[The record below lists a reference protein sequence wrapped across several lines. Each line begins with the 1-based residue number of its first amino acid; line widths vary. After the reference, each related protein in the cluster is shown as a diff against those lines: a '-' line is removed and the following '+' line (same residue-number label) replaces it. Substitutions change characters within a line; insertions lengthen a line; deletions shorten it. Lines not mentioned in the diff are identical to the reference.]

1 MKVLTGLVALLL
13 IGVLVVVEVTMTPT
27 GRERLVLYAIFGSSA
42 MITSGV
48 GWAMLRFGRRS
59 RTLRTSV
66 LMPPVAAVA
75 VAAVVV
81 AGAALTMFLSPHD
94 LRLVIV
100 ALMLGVG
107 LGWVLAG
114 ALVQPL
120 TTDLHRLA
128 DVAREVAEGNL
139 EVTTGVDRSDE
150 IGEVAAAIDAMIGH
164 LAEAEMARAKNEK
177 ARQAFLA
184 AIGHDLRT
192 PLASL
197 QATVEALQ
205 DEITPDPARYLRSM
219 SGDLE
224 FLRGLVDDLFMLARI
239 ETGDLDLKPV
249 EVDLAELCDEV
260 LEAMRPLAHRRK
272 VELTLTAQAP
282 MQVVADPRAVAR
294 VVRNLVDNAI
304 RHTPEGSTVT
314 VSVNGSPT
322 TTEIAVS
329 DQGPGFPGAL
339 RLDASSD
346 GSWVD
351 SSRPRD
357 QARAGLGLT
366 IARGLVAAHG
376 GNVWVEEAEGGR
388 VIFSLGPAAPGEL
401 EPNSLP

>member
-1 MKVLTGLVALLL
+1 MRALTGLVALLL
-13 IGVLVVVEVTMTPT
+13 IGVLVVVEVTMAPSAQ
-27 GRERLVLYAIFGSSA
+27 ERLVLYAIFGSSA
-42 MITSGV
+42 VITAAV

-66 LMPPVAAVA
+66 IMPPVAAVS

-94 LRLVIV
+94 LRLLIV
-100 ALMLGVG
+100 ALTLGVG

-120 TTDLHRLA
+120 TADLHRLA
-128 DVAREVAEGNL
+128 EVARQVAEGQL
-139 EVTTGVDRSDE
+139 EVTTGIDRSDE
-150 IGEVAAAIDAMIGH
+150 IGGVATAIDAMIGR
-164 LAEAEMARAKNEK
+164 LAEAEMTRARNER
-177 ARQAFLA
+177 ARQDFLA

-197 QATVEALQ
+197 QATVEALE

-249 EVDLAELCDEV
+249 TVDLTELCDEV
-260 LEAMRPLAHRRK
+260 LEAMRPLAERRR
-272 VELTLTAQAP
+272 VQLDLAASVPLE
-282 MQVVADPRAVAR
+282 VDADPRAVAR

-314 VSVNGSPT
+314 VAINGGPMR
-322 TTEIAVS
+322 TEVAVS
-329 DQGPGFPGAL
+329 DQGPGFPEAPQS
-339 RLDASSD
+339 DASSD

-351 SSRPRD
+351 SPRPRD
-357 QARAGLGLT
+357 EARSGLGLT

-376 GNVWVEEAEGGR
+376 GSIWVERAEGGR
-388 VIFSLGPAAPGEL
+388 VVFSLGSPGVVR
-401 EPNSLP
+401 PSAGTP